1 MYTLAMIIGGF
12 EMLVGAS
19 ILSLLSGLG
28 ILQRTEPERRGKRL
42 FGRILIYAGG
52 VVLVLFALCYLYSK
66 VILRS

>member
-1 MYTLAMIIGGF
+1 MHTFALIIGGF

-19 ILSLLSGLG
+19 ILSLLSGLA

-52 VVLVLFALCYLYSK
+52 GVIALF
-66 VILRS
+66 VILYLFQMILRP